1 MKIAD
6 DSAYM
11 QSEIDKMLD
20 YYYKVLYSSN
30 VRRQYIVKRY
40 INSTSKKN
48 LQKYIFKFGDGNSAR
63 SRGYESEED
72 ITVEAMLS
80 CDVVAMIA
88 AAYMTSIYIYHD
100 EYLLTDEIVF
110 NVLSEDYGWEEEDWN
125 KAISENNIEEWKNT
139 LSSAD
144 ISGGDVLMYKVF
156 RKGKILYYDKDL
168 EREVKSL
175 E

>member
-1 MKIAD
+1 M
-6 DSAYM
+6 
-11 QSEIDKMLD
+11 
-20 YYYKVLYSSN
+20 
-30 VRRQYIVKRY
+30 KRY
-40 INSTSKKN
+40 ISSTSEKN

-63 SRGYESEED
+63 SRGYKSEED
-72 ITVEAMLS
+72 VTVEAMLS

-144 ISGGDVLMYKVF
+144 ISGGDVLLYKVF

>member
-1 MKIAD
+1 M
-6 DSAYM
+6 
-11 QSEIDKMLD
+11 
-20 YYYKVLYSSN
+20 
-30 VRRQYIVKRY
+30 KRY
-40 INSTSKKN
+40 ISSTSEKN

-72 ITVEAMLS
+72 VTVEAMLS

-100 EYLLTDEIVF
+100 EYMLTDEIVF

-144 ISGGDVLMYKVF
+144 ISGGDVLLYKVF

>member
-1 MKIAD
+1 M
-6 DSAYM
+6 
-11 QSEIDKMLD
+11 
-20 YYYKVLYSSN
+20 
-30 VRRQYIVKRY
+30 KRY
-40 INSTSKKN
+40 ISSTSEKN

-72 ITVEAMLS
+72 VTVEAMLS

-168 EREVKSL
+168 EREVKSPCD
-175 E
+175 EEN

>member
-1 MKIAD
+1 M
-6 DSAYM
+6 
-11 QSEIDKMLD
+11 
-20 YYYKVLYSSN
+20 
-30 VRRQYIVKRY
+30 KRY
-40 INSTSKKN
+40 ISSTSEKN

-72 ITVEAMLS
+72 VTVEAMLS

-110 NVLSEDYGWEEEDWN
+110 NVLCEDYGWEQEDWD

-144 ISGGDVLMYKVF
+144 ISGGDVLLYKVF

-168 EREVKSL
+168 EREVRSL

>member
-1 MKIAD
+1 M
-6 DSAYM
+6 
-11 QSEIDKMLD
+11 
-20 YYYKVLYSSN
+20 
-30 VRRQYIVKRY
+30 KRY
-40 INSTSKKN
+40 ISSTSEKN

-80 CDVVAMIA
+80 CDVIAMIA
-88 AAYMTSIYIYHD
+88 AVYMTSICIYHD
-100 EYLLTDEIVF
+100 EDMLTDEIVF
-110 NVLSEDYGWEEEDWN
+110 DVVCQDYGWDEEDWN

-144 ISGGDVLMYKVF
+144 ISGGDVLLYKVF

>member
-1 MKIAD
+1 M
-6 DSAYM
+6 
-11 QSEIDKMLD
+11 
-20 YYYKVLYSSN
+20 
-30 VRRQYIVKRY
+30 KRY
-40 INSTSKKN
+40 ISSTSKKN
-48 LQKYIFKFGDGNSAR
+48 LQRYIFKFGDGNSAR

-72 ITVEAMLS
+72 VTVEAMLS

-168 EREVKSL
+168 EREVKRI

>member
-1 MKIAD
+1 MKRCI
-6 DSAYM
+6 S
-11 QSEIDKMLD
+11 
-20 YYYKVLYSSN
+20 
-30 VRRQYIVKRY
+30 
-40 INSTSKKN
+40 STSKKN
-48 LQKYIFKFGDGNSAR
+48 LQRYIFKFGDGNSAR

-72 ITVEAMLS
+72 ITVEGMLS
-80 CDVVAMIA
+80 CDVIAMIA

-100 EYLLTDEIVF
+100 EDMLTDEIVF
-110 NVLSEDYGWEEEDWN
+110 DVLCEDYGWEAEDWN

-144 ISGGDVLMYKVF
+144 ISGGDVLLYKVF

-168 EREVKSL
+168 EREVNSL